1 MSVVSSIEFRP
12 AGPADAAAI
21 KTIVRA
27 AYAKWVPVIGRE
39 PLPMRA
45 DYDKALDEHQFELA
59 IEHGRIVGLIETMAH
74 DDHIW
79 IENVAVAPEAR
90 GRGIGRKLLDRAEHR
105 AVEAGCRELRLLTN
119 GAFAANVLLYRR
131 HGYAIDREE
140 PFMNGTTVYMSKRLA
155 TYGAPPETDPGDV
168 FKGVVFLKPL
178 HGFGRYASGIQRWL
192 NHLRLRWTGRLPH
205 RYL

>member
-1 MSVVSSIEFRP
+1 MAASSIEFRR
-12 AGPADAAAI
+12 AAPADAAAI
-21 KTIVRA
+21 EAIVRA

-59 IEHGRIVGLIETMAH
+59 IEDGRIVGLIETMAH

-79 IENVAVAPEAR
+79 IENVAVAPAAQ
-90 GRGIGRKLLDRAEHR
+90 GRGIGRKLLDSAER
-105 AVEAGCRELRLLTN
+105 KAVETGCRELRLLTN
-119 GAFAANVLLYRR
+119 GAFEDNVRLYRG

-155 TYGAPPETDPGDV
+155 P
-168 FKGVVFLKPL
+168 
-178 HGFGRYASGIQRWL
+178 
-192 NHLRLRWTGRLPH
+192 
-205 RYL
+205 